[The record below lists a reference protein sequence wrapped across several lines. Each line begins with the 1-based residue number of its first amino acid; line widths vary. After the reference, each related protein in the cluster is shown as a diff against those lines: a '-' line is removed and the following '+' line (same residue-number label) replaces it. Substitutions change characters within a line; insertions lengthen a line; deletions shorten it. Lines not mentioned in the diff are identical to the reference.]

1 MGITKITL
9 DAEVQEVAIAIQR
22 LREQFAYK
30 KNQLSRALGREPHPE
45 ELLAVCDREL
55 EIMSNLHRVLERN
68 ELNAYVAVVSRI
80 PNSLLG
86 CIFLTKVRDSHLFV
100 HPEESHEQF

>member
-30 KNQLSRALGREPHPE
+30 KNQLVKALGREPHPE
-45 ELLAVCDREL
+45 ELLSVCDREL
-55 EIMSNLHRVLERN
+55 EVMSKLHRVLERHDRKT
-68 ELNAYVAVVSRI
+68 AI
-80 PNSLLG
+80 PDSLLG
-86 CIFLTKVRDSHLFV
+86 YIFLMKIHGSRVSIYRDGV
-100 HPEESHEQF
+100 HEQL

>member
-30 KNQLSRALGREPHPE
+30 KNQLVKALGREPHPE
-45 ELLAVCDREL
+45 ELLSVCDREL
-55 EIMSNLHRVLERN
+55 GIMSSLHRILERHDRK
-68 ELNAYVAVVSRI
+68 SRI
-80 PNSLLG
+80 PDSLLG
-86 CIFLTKVRDSHLFV
+86 HIFLMKIHDSRVSIHLGRD
-100 HPEESHEQF
+100 HEQL